1 MTGMMNR
8 MLLALTLALPLP
20 TLAASA
26 DAELAARLKAIRSL
40 QADFSQ
46 TSEQGGKNAAA
57 ASAPVQTPQ
66 RQTVVLGSLSAS
78 KPGMFR
84 WETRQPYQQL
94 IVSDGKDIRI
104 FDPDLQQMTIRA
116 VDKAADQTPALL
128 FSGDLRALKQFSVT
142 SSQTGGLTEFQLKP
156 KAKDALFAALR
167 LQFKGSVPFAMLLD
181 DSLGQKTRI
190 EFIKPVLNQPVPADQ
205 FRLVPPK
212 GTDIIRE

>member
-1 MTGMMNR
+1 MTGMMNKL
-8 MLLALTLALPLP
+8 LLALSLALPLP
-20 TLAASA
+20 ALAAAA
-26 DAELAARLKAIRSL
+26 DADLAARLKGIRSL

-46 TSEQGGKNAAA
+46 TSEQGGKKAVVANAPAQ
-57 ASAPVQTPQ
+57 APA
-66 RQTVVLGSLSAS
+66 RQNVVLGSLSAS
-78 KPGMFR
+78 KPGQFR

-116 VDKAADQTPALL
+116 IDKAADQTPALL
-128 FSGDLRALKQFSVT
+128 FSGDLRALQKFSVT

-156 KAKDALFAALR
+156 KAKDALFAGLR
-167 LQFKGSVPFAMLLD
+167 LQFKAGVPYAMLLD

-190 EFIKPVLNQPVPADQ
+190 EFIKPVLNQPLDAAQ
-205 FRLVPPK
+205 FHLVPPK